1 MKIYISLLMI
11 LLSSTGCSD
20 SDRKEFLTSRCEAAL
35 VPSSPYLTK
44 SRVDTHSVYPA
55 DAPPILLK
63 PEITE
68 YREQT
73 VAANFGFG
81 YNDVFSVDEADL
93 IVRTVRN
100 LSDRPSD
107 ARTATLYSNDYCVL
121 QKRGD
126 QVEFIYVSG
135 GTSEH
140 AKEYGVCFASQFL
153 LFSGFDPKFADS
165 LIIRT
170 QADKIRTDQNQFYDV
185 IVQVVDKERLRVGLS
200 LNGPNMA
207 CLFESK
213 KDLLEIRNSED

>member
-1 MKIYISLLMI
+1 MKIYLSLLMI

-44 SRVDTHSVYPA
+44 IRVDTLSVYPD

-63 PEITE
+63 PEIAE

-81 YNDVFSVDEADL
+81 YNDVFLVDEANL

-100 LSDRPSD
+100 LSDKTSD
-107 ARTATLYSNDYCVL
+107 TSTVTLYSNDYCVL

-135 GTSEH
+135 SASEH
-140 AKEYGVCFASQFL
+140 SKEYGVCFSSQFL
-153 LFSGFDPKFADS
+153 LFAGFDPKFAES

-170 QADKIRTDQNQFYDV
+170 QADKIRTDQGQFYDV

-207 CLFESK
+207 CLLK
-213 KDLLEIRNSED
+213 AKSELRVH